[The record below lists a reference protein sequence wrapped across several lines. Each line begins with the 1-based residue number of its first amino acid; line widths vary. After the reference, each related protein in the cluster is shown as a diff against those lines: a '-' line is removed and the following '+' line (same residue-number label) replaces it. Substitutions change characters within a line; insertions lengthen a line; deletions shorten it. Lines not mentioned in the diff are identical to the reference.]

1 MNRRQL
7 LEVLNRGKT
16 ETSNTSVAGPSVPS
30 NPVSSM
36 TFFCWFITSI
46 MI

>member
-36 TFFCWFITSI
+36 TFFAGLLLAL
-46 MI
+46 